1 MSLRHRLGWW
11 ILSCSV
17 IALLAGCGGG
27 SGTSTQTAEQQIVA
41 SNGKFRSR
49 VQAILQG
56 AAQEMGVQIDTQNFA
71 GTVFTNGSDG
81 RIGVLIN
88 TSISG
93 IENLTIENLR
103 NGADVMFCYL
113 RTDDG
118 YRNFFVVRVRNDN
131 GRWVADVRNLA
142 GDTATFGASLRENQE
157 EEEEEG
163 DGNPK
168 LTFDWDDGPCID
180 IKRRLFKIKICLLLP
195 DLLDLL
201 PLRTTSDGW
210 ENQLNDVCEQLCT
223 SVRSSVQS
231 RSNDSSRGVIVI
243 SRDDVLAVC
252 QLLTGTVNTPLESIV
267 ERPLA
272 ACYIQTRNGDGLPTT
287 IFRPSLVSTG
297 NESYAVAGIPQIGIG
312 IEPSNLTIKTKSSP
326 RVRLSENQLQ
336 LLVPIE
342 DQLIRMEIPVTQ

>member
-1 MSLRHRLGWW
+1 MSLMHRLGWW

-88 TSISG
+88 TNISG
-93 IENLTIENLR
+93 IENLTIENLM

-118 YRNFFVVRVRNDN
+118 YRNFLVVRVRNDN

-142 GDTATFGASLRENQE
+142 GETATFDASLRENQE
-157 EEEEEG
+157 GEG
-163 DGNPK
+163 GGPK
-168 LTFDWDDGPCID
+168 LTFDWDGGPCID
-180 IKRRLFKIKICLLLP
+180 IQWKKFKIKICLELP
-195 DLLDLL
+195 DPFDLL
-201 PLRTTSDGW
+201 PLRTTSGGW

-231 RSNDSSRGVIVI
+231 RSNDSYRGVIVI

-267 ERPLA
+267 DRPLA

-297 NESYAVAGIPQIGIG
+297 SGGYAVSGIPQIGIG
-312 IEPSNLTIKTKSSP
+312 IEPSNITIKTKSSP
-326 RVRLSENQLQ
+326 RARLSETQLQ
-336 LLVPIE
+336 LLVPID
-342 DQLIRMEIPVTQ
+342 DQLIRMETPVTP